1 MINIYNSEEIKILR
15 EGGKILASVLYQVAE
30 MVKPGVITAELD
42 KTAERL
48 IREAGGEPS
57 FKNYKTAEDRIPYP
71 ASLCISIN
79 DEVVHGIPGS
89 RKIRDDDIVSLDLG
103 MRYKNFY
110 TDTAI
115 TVGNKKIVEIT
126 KKCLDEAIKIVED
139 GAYIG
144 DIGFAVQAC
153 AEKNGFSV
161 VRQLVGHGVGHRP
174 HEEPEI
180 PNFGSRGTGKILKQ
194 GMVLALEPMIT
205 AGNPE
210 VVLSAD
216 NWTWK
221 TKDGSLSAHFEHTIA
236 ITKNGTEILTCLP
249 AVGRHLMGIDYGE
262 KRIGLALSD
271 EGKNFAF
278 PHSVIANNKNAI
290 REIKKICEENKVDKI
305 ILGQSLN
312 YNNRPNPVMKE
323 IESFRDSLK
332 KETGLQIIYQTE
344 TLTTQEARRTQGD
357 IEKID
362 ASAAALILRSFI
374 EKKNLI

>member
-103 MRYKNFY
+103 MKYKNFY

-126 KKCLDEAIKIVED
+126 KKCLDEAIKIVKD

-153 AEKNGFSV
+153 AEKNGFNV
-161 VRQLVGHGVGHRP
+161 VRQLVGHGVGQRP

-205 AGNPE
+205 VGNSE
-210 VVLSAD
+210 VFLSAD

-236 ITKNGTEILTCLP
+236 VTKNGAEILTC
-249 AVGRHLMGIDYGE
+249 I
-262 KRIGLALSD
+262 
-271 EGKNFAF
+271 
-278 PHSVIANNKNAI
+278 
-290 REIKKICEENKVDKI
+290 
-305 ILGQSLN
+305 
-312 YNNRPNPVMKE
+312 
-323 IESFRDSLK
+323 
-332 KETGLQIIYQTE
+332 
-344 TLTTQEARRTQGD
+344 
-357 IEKID
+357 
-362 ASAAALILRSFI
+362 
-374 EKKNLI
+374 